1 MFWLFIF
8 IVVVAFVIEAGKP
21 KNRSPRRD
29 GGTTERI
36 ARSTQ
41 NQEILGRT
49 GERQEKEEQARKLAV
64 KREDERVSDASREAQ
79 RKALQKIL
87 DRARDREEKEDTRS
101 FTTTRNLS
109 EETHPERAAKKKELQ
124 KILDRARD
132 RRESLEGARK
142 PAVIR
147 EFRRPDHVYASSD
160 REERSDK
167 SVGADTHRVPKVS
180 SPAPVRHS
188 DKHFDRRSEPASG
201 EYSPLVKGFKEFGV
215 TSLWH
220 MTHIRNVPNIMQYGL
235 LAHRS
240 PKLQLLKP
248 TDISDPDVQQWR
260 MRVDPYYSRSLHEY
274 VPFYINPRNP
284 MLYRRKDIQRE
295 ICFIEV
301 AVGALE
307 GEKYLISDGNA
318 ASKSTKFYDS
328 YEDLWLLPWEV
339 IDSDFWSD
347 FDDGKRKAC
356 SEVLVPDMV
365 QRHFIR
371 AVHCYSATESRIL
384 ARSGINSS
392 ISVNKYFR

>member
-8 IVVVAFVIEAGKP
+8 IVAVAFVIEAGKP

-29 GGTTERI
+29 GDTTERI

-79 RKALQKIL
+79 RKSLQKIL
-87 DRARDREEKEDTRS
+87 DRARDRKEKEDTRS
-101 FTTTRNLS
+101 FTTTRNFS

-132 RRESLEGARK
+132 RREGLEGARK

-147 EFRRPDHVYASSD
+147 ESKRPDHVFASSA
-160 REERSDK
+160 RADK
-167 SVGADTHRVPKVS
+167 SIGADTHRVPEVR
-180 SPAPVRHS
+180 SPAVPARHAG
-188 DKHFDRRSEPASG
+188 KHVDRRSEPVSG
-201 EYSPLVKGFKEFGV
+201 EHSPLVKGFKEFGV

-220 MTHIRNVPNIMQYGL
+220 MTHIRNVPSIMQYGL

-260 MRVDPYYSRSLHEY
+260 KRVDPHYSRSLHEY

-301 AVGALE
+301 AVAALE

-318 ASKSTKFYDS
+318 ASRSSEFYDS
-328 YEDLWLLPWEV
+328 YEDLWMLPWEV
-339 IDSDFWSD
+339 LDSGFWSG

-365 QRHFIR
+365 QPHFIL
-371 AVHCYSATESRIL
+371 AVHCYSSAEVRML
-384 ARSGINSS
+384 AQSGINSV
-392 ISVNKYFR
+392 ISMDKYFR